1 MVLEKGKK
9 MYVFLAIFAETYLK
23 KNTKKIYIYMCCSP
37 LKSGTLY
44 SFCYTQYT
52 YQILNTLSFY
62 AMVMMNLELQLT
74 YLKKNIKT

>member
-23 KNTKKIYIYMCCSP
+23 KNTKTNIYMCCSP
-37 LKSGTLY
+37 LKSANLY